1 MRRSAALAA
10 LLALLL
16 CAQRCCAEELEPLP
30 PHLTQQQQLEIAL
43 ARAALAEALARPPM
57 EAVAIDAGGGGA
69 VGGGGAE
76 PQEHAA
82 DLLMGAIAGDL
93 ALVESSLAQGARLTA
108 ADAYGRAPLALAAM
122 NGRLELVR
130 ELLRLGASR
139 EARDASGHTAG
150 ELTALLQAESLEEGD
165 APRAA
170 QLARVA
176 EALAAAPSRAQ
187 AS

>member
-1 MRRSAALAA
+1 MGRSAALAA

-16 CAQRCCAEELEPLP
+16 CRQCTCVEELEALP

-43 ARAALAEALARPPM
+43 ARAALAEAMARPPM
-57 EAVAIDAGGGGA
+57 EAVAIDAAGGA
-69 VGGGGAE
+69 GAAE
-76 PQEHAA
+76 PHAQEHTA
-82 DLLMGAIAGDL
+82 DLLMGAISGDQV
-93 ALVESSLAQGARLTA
+93 LVESSLAQGARLSD

-122 NGRLELVR
+122 NGRVELVR
-130 ELLRLGASR
+130 ELLRLGASL

-150 ELTALLQAESLEEGD
+150 ELTALLRAESLEEGD

-176 EALAAAPSRAQ
+176 EALAAAPPRAQ
-187 AS
+187 SS